1 MYTPIFAI
9 SRLSGWL
16 AHVLEQYA
24 NDRLIRPRADYL
36 GPDERHVEALEKR
49 G

>member
-9 SRLSGWL
+9 SRTSDWL
-16 AHVLEQYA
+16 AHIFGQFT
-24 NDRLIRPRADYL
+24 NNRLIRPHADCL
-36 GPDERHVEALEKR
+36 GPDERHVEASDKR